1 MKFLVSLKNLRPLS
15 HRRTVREK
23 PELDRGEMV
32 KTDFIQGLLP
42 QRKRPPCKTGS
53 TLNSVWTSGVYS
65 RAAGGSSWVE
75 SCKEETSGLAGFW
88 LNQCDRMRAEG
99 RPGRSDIL
107 PGSEDLVNEEPD
119 WVWKAIGY

>member
-32 KTDFIQGLLP
+32 KTDFIQALLP

-65 RAAGGSSWVE
+65 RAAGGGLWVE
-75 SCKEETSGLAGFW
+75 SCKEETSGLGGFW
-88 LNQCDRMRAEG
+88 LNQ
-99 RPGRSDIL
+99 
-107 PGSEDLVNEEPD
+107 
-119 WVWKAIGY
+119 W